1 MSRLRALK
9 LQSLIK
15 IRLRYSQVIV
25 LTCGLF
31 ICSIGIGMQMQ
42 LQGGLIAVNR
52 QLSQELL
59 KMQHMYG
66 TLALHQSLNQSQ
78 FTFGTSRNRTE
89 SYSEV
94 RSSMPGMADQTKN
107 TGFLN
112 FSVETSSPNFV
123 QQVSQQLHELNKNL
137 PKQIEGGS
145 FVSLLSIDL
154 LTFIARLPHVKI
166 YCESGFNAGHSSL
179 VMLAADP
186 SLKVISIDKMVHQY
200 SITAKKHIDARFPGR
215 HLLIQDDVLHALKVW
230 NASKCDFI
238 FSDSHY
244 KPHIAE
250 EALLWQDKAEGH
262 TLFMYEAR
270 AKYATQRD

>member
-154 LTFIARLPHVKI
+154 LPSLLVYRMSKSIARVD
-166 YCESGFNAGHSSL
+166 SMR
-179 VMLAADP
+179 V
-186 SLKVISIDKMVHQY
+186 
-200 SITAKKHIDARFPGR
+200 TA
-215 HLLIQDDVLHALKVW
+215 
-230 NASKCDFI
+230 
-238 FSDSHY
+238 
-244 KPHIAE
+244 
-250 EALLWQDKAEGH
+250 LW
-262 TLFMYEAR
+262 
-270 AKYATQRD
+270 